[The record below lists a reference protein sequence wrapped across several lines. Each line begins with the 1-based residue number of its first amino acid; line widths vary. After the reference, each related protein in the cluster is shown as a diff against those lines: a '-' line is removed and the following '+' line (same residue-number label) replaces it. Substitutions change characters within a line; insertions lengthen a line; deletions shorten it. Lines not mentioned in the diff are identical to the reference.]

1 MSNDKIFTFNC
12 RGRLLIAVILAL
24 LVQVSIA
31 QGADS
36 LLVWP
41 VKEEVAQTKARV
53 SLREHEVRKGR
64 IAITQDMLPNTDSK
78 GNRRIQAVPSR
89 GDTVSLNFFD
99 DVKYD
104 VKVDSVN
111 HNADGTIIVNGT
123 LKDHKMRTVV
133 MTIGSDGYLVTVQDM
148 NKGLLYRVSGNSSN
162 GSGSVTE
169 IDMKKMPPVIR

>member
-1 MSNDKIFTFNC
+1 MSNDKIFTLNYRCWLF
-12 RGRLLIAVILAL
+12 ITVILAL
-24 LVQVSIA
+24 LAQVSIA
-31 QGADS
+31 QASGR

-41 VKEEVAQTKARV
+41 VKEEVAQTKAKV
-53 SLREHEVRKGR
+53 FLRQHEVRKGK
-64 IAITQDMLPNTDSK
+64 IAISQDMLPKTDK
-78 GNRRIQAVPSR
+78 TGKHKAMIVPSK

-111 HNADGTIIVNGT
+111 HTADGTIIVNGL
-123 LKDHKMRTVV
+123 LKNHKMRTVV

-148 NKGLLYRVSGNSSN
+148 NKDMLYRVSGNSSN

-169 IDMKKMPPVIR
+169 IDMKKMPPLIR

>member
-1 MSNDKIFTFNC
+1 MSNDKKLKLNC
-12 RGRLLIAVILAL
+12 RGWLLIAFIFAL
-24 LVQVSIA
+24 LAQVSIA
-31 QGADS
+31 QGAGR

-41 VKEEVAQTKARV
+41 VKEEVTQTKSRF

-64 IAITQDMLPNTDSK
+64 IAITQDMLPKIDQTGK
-78 GNRRIQAVPSR
+78 RKARIVPLK

-111 HNADGTIIVNGT
+111 HNADGTIIVHGS
-123 LKDHKMRTVV
+123 LKDHKLRTVT

-148 NKGLLYRVSGNSSN
+148 NKDLLYRVSGNSGN

-169 IDMKKMPPVIR
+169 IDMKKMRPLIR

>member
-1 MSNDKIFTFNC
+1 MSHYKIFTLNY
-12 RGRLLIAVILAL
+12 RGWLFIAVILAL
-24 LVQVSIA
+24 LAQVSIA
-31 QGADS
+31 QGAGR

-41 VKEEVAQTKARV
+41 VNEEVAQMKAKV
-53 SLREHEVRKGR
+53 SLKAHEVRRGQ
-64 IAITQDMLPNTDSK
+64 IAIATEILPKPAGAVDRQARIVPSK
-78 GNRRIQAVPSR
+78 G
-89 GDTVSLNFFD
+89 DTISINLFN

-111 HNADGTIIVNGT
+111 HNADGTIIVNGI

-133 MTIGSDGYLVTVQDM
+133 MTIGSDGYLLTVQDM
-148 NKGLLYRVSGNSSN
+148 NKDLLYRVSGNSSD

>member
-1 MSNDKIFTFNC
+1 MSNDKIFTLNY
-12 RGRLLIAVILAL
+12 RGWLFIAVFLASL
-24 LVQVSIA
+24 AQVSIA
-31 QGADS
+31 QGAGR

-41 VKEEVAQTKARV
+41 VKEEMAQTKARV
-53 SLREHEVRKGR
+53 SLREYEVRKGR

-78 GNRRIQAVPSR
+78 GNHRIQAVPSR

-111 HNADGTIIVNGT
+111 HNTDGTIIVNGI
-123 LKDHKMRTVV
+123 LKNHKLRTVIL
-133 MTIGSDGYLVTVQDM
+133 TIGSDGYIIRAQDM
-148 NKGLLYRVSGNSSN
+148 DKALLYRASGNSRN

>member
-1 MSNDKIFTFNC
+1 MSNDKIFTFNY
-12 RGRLLIAVILAL
+12 RGWLFIAVILAL

-31 QGADS
+31 QGTGR

-41 VKEEVAQTKARV
+41 VKEEVAQTKAKV
-53 SLREHEVRKGR
+53 SLRQHEVRKGKV
-64 IAITQDMLPNTDSK
+64 AISQDMLIKTDSK
-78 GNRRIQAVPSR
+78 GNRRILVVPSK
-89 GDTVSLNFFD
+89 GDTISLNFFD

-111 HNADGTIIVNGT
+111 HNTDGTIIVNGI
-123 LKDHKMRTVV
+123 LKDHKLRTVV

-148 NKGLLYRVSGNSSN
+148 NKGLLYRVSGNSGN

-169 IDMKKMPPVIR
+169 IDMKKMPPLIR

>member
-1 MSNDKIFTFNC
+1 MSNDKIFTLHN
-12 RGRLLIAVILAL
+12 RGWLFIAFILAL
-24 LVQVSIA
+24 LAQVSIA
-31 QGADS
+31 QGS
-36 LLVWP
+36 GRLLVWP
-41 VKEEVAQTKARV
+41 VKEDVTQMKAKV
-53 SLREHEVRKGR
+53 SLREHEVRKGK
-64 IAITQDMLPNTDSK
+64 IAINQYMLPKTDSK
-78 GNRRIQAVPSR
+78 GNRRIQVVPSK

-111 HNADGTIIVNGT
+111 HNADGTIIVNGI
-123 LKDHKMRTVV
+123 LKNHKMRTVV

-148 NKGLLYRVSGNSSN
+148 NKDLLYRASGNTSN

>member
-1 MSNDKIFTFNC
+1 MSNDKIFTLNY
-12 RGRLLIAVILAL
+12 RGWLFIAVILAL
-24 LVQVSIA
+24 LAQVSIA
-31 QGADS
+31 QGAGR

-41 VKEEVAQTKARV
+41 VKEEVTQTKAMV

-64 IAITQDMLPNTDSK
+64 IAITQDMLPKTDK
-78 GNRRIQAVPSR
+78 TGKRKAQVVPSK

-111 HNADGTIIVNGT
+111 HNADGTIIVNGI
-123 LKDHKMRTVV
+123 LKDHKLRTVI
-133 MTIGSDGYLVTVQDM
+133 MTIGSDGYIIRTQDM
-148 NKGLLYRVSGNSSN
+148 DKAMLYRASGNARN